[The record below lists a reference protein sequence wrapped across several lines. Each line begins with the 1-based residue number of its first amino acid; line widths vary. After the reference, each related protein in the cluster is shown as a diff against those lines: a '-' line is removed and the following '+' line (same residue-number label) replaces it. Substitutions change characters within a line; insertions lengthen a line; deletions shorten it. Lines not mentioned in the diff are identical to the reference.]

1 MYINEILK
9 LDKTMASIKKIDLF
23 LSGCNKKSIEYYQA
37 FSYRN
42 LILHSLG
49 KTNEAL
55 KALYSLVN
63 DFSKLQDAEVIS
75 VCDAIIEITLSVK
88 QLDQA
93 RKFIDE
99 KKTHLKVSNSI
110 LNIKDEI
117 RLAMARHDYHRAIA
131 ELKSYLNEILTLDES
146 CWGYEALANIYYEVH
161 DYKSYLEII
170 PELERIYQDTLN
182 TNQLIDIEYRKLE
195 IAYNEGNYI
204 KVICEGNRLLNEYD
218 VEDEVKIKT
227 ATLLIDAYLQGKDYR
242 KASIIESNYEEFL
255 KNASAEASLLFCKAS
270 LELYTQTNSL
280 ISVKHYQDLVKEY
293 SSHKKK
299 AKMKNDSV
307 QSGIIIPKIKESEE
321 EMKQESLF
329 HQAPNLHELT
339 KNIKEVYVSTFYTKL
354 EHLFSKIN
362 NMDEATKFREIF
374 RSSLVELSK
383 FVSFEEAY
391 LLYYDRSYLG
401 LHYKKERAYDKRL
414 EYSMIENTINF
425 LALSQEQE
433 VYLDFHST
441 EGLKNIVS
449 QEDYL
454 DPPYGIAIPLF
465 KEDIPYASIAFWSRE
480 PFLDQDMVY
489 ETLKLVCQMLH
500 HSLSAELKQNEI
512 RSSNKK
518 MFFIYEHMSSGIKE
532 LMEGHIHLSCQAKE
546 ILGSLEDISE
556 EDFKAHIHASDLARY
571 EGVVQDIYKYLST
584 NQSIEYRYKK
594 NQGYIEVKETFFP
607 SYENGILSLYSIIE
621 DNTTAKDKSKELYS
635 IAFTNPISKLE
646 TEVKLGMDLQERMQH
661 RKLSLAVLDVYDF
674 KLYEELYGINFA
686 NQLIYAI
693 AEEMKQHFA
702 TNFQIKLYH
711 LGYDRYA
718 ILVLDTNDKR
728 TIDQLLLRLFEKTAK
743 NLNLLNSRIK
753 LYFNCGVYRLSKSS
767 SLLDPNKILDNAYD
781 ALQDAKRI
789 KDDSAHHISHYD
801 SEAAK
806 LRFNENQLVTHISE
820 SIDHGRLGI
829 TYKQLVHLSKNEV
842 YAYVAQISLDNY
854 EIDIAF
860 MKKVIARRGLEE
872 LIDKYII
879 SSCSKE
885 LKMLG
890 DTSKAS
896 IPILISLSQ
905 QVLNENFIRFVE
917 AQNHF
922 YRTTKNLIFYYAPGT
937 KTELKKLKEMGYKV
951 ASGNL
956 MDIYHQAIDYFIY
969 DISKYGYEAIEEIKK
984 LCKEKNILF
993 ILSNIST
1000 KEEVLKASN
1009 LGIEYMYGSYWKK
1022 SIRMKKVIEK
1032 LS

>member
-1 MYINEILK
+1 MYLNEILQ
-9 LDKTMASIKKIDLF
+9 LDKTAASLKKIDLF
-23 LSGCNKKSIEYYQA
+23 LAGCNKKSIEYYKA

-55 KALYSLVN
+55 KALYACVN
-63 DFSKLQDAEVIS
+63 DFSKLGDQEIIS

-88 QLDQA
+88 QFDQA

-99 KKTHLKVSNSI
+99 KKKHLKVSNSI
-110 LNIKDEI
+110 LNTKDEI
-117 RLAMARHDYHRAIA
+117 NLAMARHDYYRAIS
-131 ELKSYLNEILTLDES
+131 ELKSYLNEILTMDES
-146 CWGYEALANIYYEVH
+146 CWGYESLARIYYEVH
-161 DYKSYLEII
+161 DYKAYLEII

-182 TNQLIDIEYRKLE
+182 TNKLIDMEYKKLE

-204 KVICEGNRLLNEYD
+204 KVICEGNRLLNEFD
-218 VEDEVKIKT
+218 VEDEIKIKT

-255 KNASAEASLLFCKAS
+255 KNVSGETALEFCKMS

-293 SSHKKK
+293 STQKKK
-299 AKMKNDSV
+299 SKNKNDAL
-307 QSGIIIPKIKESEE
+307 QSGIVIPKLKDQEE
-321 EMKQESLF
+321 AKQEENLSVLT
-329 HQAPNLHELT
+329 PNLHELT

-362 NMDEATKFREIF
+362 NLDEGTKFREIF

-383 FVSFEEAY
+383 FVPFEEAY

-414 EYSMIENTINF
+414 EYPMIENTINF

-433 VYLDFHST
+433 IYLDFHST
-441 EGLKNIVS
+441 EGLKNIVT
-449 QEDYL
+449 QQQYEDI
-454 DPPYGIAIPLF
+454 PYGVAIPLF
-465 KEDIPYASIAFWSRE
+465 KEDVPYASIAFWSKE

-489 ETLKLVCQMLH
+489 ETLKLICQMLH
-500 HSLSAELKQNEI
+500 HSLLGELKQNEI

-532 LMEGHIHLSCQAKE
+532 LMEGHIHLSAQAKE

-556 EDFKAHIHASDLARY
+556 ADFKAHIHSADLARY
-571 EGVVQDIYKYLST
+571 EGVVEDIYKYLST

-594 NQGYIEVKETFFP
+594 NLNYIEIKETFYP

-621 DNTTAKDKSKELYS
+621 DNTMEKEKSKELYS

-661 RKLSLAVLDVYDF
+661 RKLSLAVVDVYDF

-693 AEEMKQHFA
+693 AEEMKNYFA
-702 TNFQIKLYH
+702 SNFQVKLYH

-718 ILVLDTNDKR
+718 ILILDTNDRR
-728 TIDQLLLRLFEKTAK
+728 TIDQLLLKLFDKIAK

-781 ALQDAKRI
+781 ALQDAKSI
-789 KDDSAHHISHYD
+789 KDPAHHISHYD

-806 LRFNENQLVTHISE
+806 IRFNENQLVTHISE

-854 EIDIAF
+854 EIDLGF
-860 MKKVIARRGLEE
+860 MKKVIIRRGLEE
-872 LIDKYII
+872 IIDKYII

-890 DTSKAS
+890 DASKAS

-905 QVLNENFIRFVE
+905 TVLNANFIRFVE
-917 AQNHF
+917 TQNAF
-922 YRTTKNLIFYYAPGT
+922 YKTTKHLIFYYEPGT
-937 KTELKKLKEMGYKV
+937 KAELKKLKDMGYKV
-951 ASGNL
+951 ASSNL
-956 MDIYHQAIDYFIY
+956 MDVYTAAIDYYIY
-969 DISKYGYEAIEEIKK
+969 DCSKYDLDSVEEIKL
-984 LCKEKNILF
+984 LCEEKKILF
-993 ILSNIST
+993 ILSGITS
-1000 KEEVLKASN
+1000 KEEVLKAQD
-1009 LGIEYMYGSYWKK
+1009 LGIDYVYGSYWKK